1 MPQHRKNP
9 VRVLQS
15 PLTGHIYA
23 VTAYSI
29 DEDGSGLTARTKHD
43 VTDDVRLLIRE
54 AVEAEQVEWPCLC
67 DRALVNSHGCICG
80 SATRQEFLAREG

>member
-29 DEDGSGLTARTKHD
+29 DEDGSGLTAHTKHD

-54 AVEAEQVEWPCLC
+54 AVVAEQVEWVCLC
-67 DRALVNSHGCICG
+67 DRALINSHGCLCG
-80 SATRQEFLAREG
+80 AAIRQEFLAREE